1 MFQTTNQLIVANPI
15 IPSPTES
22 TIGDP
27 APSLA
32 RSAPVD
38 RKAYGSNR
46 DSPIHSLG
54 QRWATKIQVPG
65 AFLVISA
72 KVGGIN
78 WLSLNPRVV
87 DAFDCY
93 FLINC
98 RTTWDFV
105 NQNTHAECDLQNM
118 KTWGYTIPGLYKARL
133 VMAIPGKTYHPTCT
147 KKPQWDELPS
157 GNVLQFVK

>member
-1 MFQTTNQLIVANPI
+1 MTSYTNLLVVSTPLKNISQIGSSSQLLGKKHMFQATNQQIVANPI

-54 QRWATKIQVPG
+54 QR
-65 AFLVISA
+65 
-72 KVGGIN
+72 
-78 WLSLNPRVV
+78 
-87 DAFDCY
+87 
-93 FLINC
+93 
-98 RTTWDFV
+98 
-105 NQNTHAECDLQNM
+105 
-118 KTWGYTIPGLYKARL
+118 
-133 VMAIPGKTYHPTCT
+133 
-147 KKPQWDELPS
+147 
-157 GNVLQFVK
+157 